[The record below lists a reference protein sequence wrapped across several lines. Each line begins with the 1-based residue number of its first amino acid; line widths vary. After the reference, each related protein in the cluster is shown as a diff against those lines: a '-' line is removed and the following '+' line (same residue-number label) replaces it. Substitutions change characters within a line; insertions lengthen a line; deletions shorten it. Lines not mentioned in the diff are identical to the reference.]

1 MASHYL
7 HSFLEGIPLS
17 SYIHPE
23 DLPHLHSAIQQFSGK
38 YGHPLLLR
46 FMDNEKKWHLGQWRL
61 GCMHLQNNLEILTLC
76 FMELHPSIE
85 APFTEP
91 QTTKKLQRPH
101 IALTKREEEVLKL
114 IAEGKRD
121 KEIATELYLSSYTI
135 MNHRRRL
142 LRKLNAKNK
151 VDLVRIG
158 KEQGLL

>member
-1 MASHYL
+1 
-7 HSFLEGIPLS
+7 
-17 SYIHPE
+17 
-23 DLPHLHSAIQQFSGK
+23 
-38 YGHPLLLR
+38 
-46 FMDNEKKWHLGQWRL
+46 
-61 GCMHLQNNLEILTLC
+61 
-76 FMELHPSIE
+76 MELHPSIE